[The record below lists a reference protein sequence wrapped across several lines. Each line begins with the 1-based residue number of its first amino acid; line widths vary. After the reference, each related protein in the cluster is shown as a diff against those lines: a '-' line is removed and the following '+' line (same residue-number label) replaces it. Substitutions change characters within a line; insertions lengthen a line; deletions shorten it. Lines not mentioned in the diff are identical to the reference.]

1 MEYLELQEPPL
12 SSEEVADLK
21 IRWRQAS
28 RNEKIKIM
36 VDSLTQR
43 NNNLLS
49 HLLQAKVLQE
59 GWPNL
64 KATSC
69 VYTARCLLEELFAKA
84 GAETTQNKEAAE
96 NEDDLYAPGLTK
108 TKDSVLLEDLEL
120 TNYHQDSVLDS
131 SQSQEGLEN
140 QNDEED
146 EVSQVGEDSQVTT
159 STRSKSSKSIL
170 KKKGVE
176 FKDTVEVDA
185 DWDSFSAL
193 GLTASKTTT
202 QSGGGSPT
210 RNSRTSSPGRSK
222 LSDSIQNE
230 NLNSLFGIFCQ

>member
-1 MEYLELQEPPL
+1 MVTLYNMFHDFKASLSNKPTQDGEVTLGGDDTQELTWDMEYLELQEPPL

-64 KATSC
+64 RATSC

-120 TNYHQDSVLDS
+120 TNYH
-131 SQSQEGLEN
+131 
-140 QNDEED
+140 
-146 EVSQVGEDSQVTT
+146 
-159 STRSKSSKSIL
+159 IL
-170 KKKGVE
+170 K
-176 FKDTVEVDA
+176 
-185 DWDSFSAL
+185 
-193 GLTASKTTT
+193 
-202 QSGGGSPT
+202 
-210 RNSRTSSPGRSK
+210 
-222 LSDSIQNE
+222 
-230 NLNSLFGIFCQ
+230 